1 MSLKKSMYEHL
12 KTKKKYN
19 LLDINYKELNQR
31 YEEKIIELEEQKR
44 CNREIK
50 KKFDNEYAELL
61 KKYLELKVQLKEL
74 KKRKRVKKNEQN

>member
-1 MSLKKSMYEHL
+1 MSLRKSMYEHL

-19 LLDINYKELNQR
+19 LLDINYKELTQR
-31 YEEKIIELEEQKR
+31 YEEKVIELEKQKE

-61 KKYLELKVQLKEL
+61 KKYLELKVENKEL
-74 KKRKRVKKNEQN
+74 KKRKRGSK

>member
-1 MSLKKSMYEHL
+1 MSIRKSMYEHL

-19 LLDINYKELNQR
+19 LLDINYKELTQR
-31 YEEKIIELEEQKR
+31 YEEKVIELDKQKE

-61 KKYLELKVQLKEL
+61 KKYLELKVEIKEL
-74 KKRKRVKKNEQN
+74 KKRKKRKEVK